1 MVPTVMTIVT
11 EFRQLFLRS
20 LQGWEG
26 LIEHGGAVSIVL
38 VAFAIVG
45 LAIIIEKSFA
55 LRQSVIYNADYDDVL
70 LAVKRG
76 NDDQIEYELNLFP
89 EIQSDLVRSA
99 HEARDLEK
107 DDILREL
114 TAVANTH
121 VRRMSAR
128 LELLGNLGKL
138 APLLGL
144 LGTVIGIM
152 RSLTQVTFSGGVDR
166 MILGQG
172 LMEALL
178 TTAVGLIVGIPMIFF
193 HNLFRARINRF
204 AEQFEEFGYDLVRSI
219 IYPASVEFGDRDA
232 SKVEDESTETQPQ
245 ESPTSE
251 GEERTGQSPG
261 EPNER

>member
-1 MVPTVMTIVT
+1 MVPTMTIVANLQ
-11 EFRQLFLRS
+11 QLLIRS
-20 LQGWEG
+20 MDGWTG
-26 LIEHGGAVSIVL
+26 LIEHGGAVSLVL

-55 LRQSVIYNADYDDVL
+55 LRRSINYNADYDDVL

-76 NDDQIEYELNLFP
+76 KDDQIEYELNLYP
-89 EIQSDLVRSA
+89 DTQSDLVRSA

-114 TAVANTH
+114 SAVANTH
-121 VRRMSAR
+121 VRRMSSR
-128 LELLGNLGKL
+128 LDLLGNLGKL

-166 MILGQG
+166 MVLGQG

-178 TTAVGLIVGIPMIFF
+178 STAVGLIVGIPMIFF
-193 HNLFRARINRF
+193 HNLFRSRINQF
-204 AEQFEEFGYDLVRSI
+204 AEEFEEFGYDLVRSI
-219 IYPASVEFGDRDA
+219 VYPASVEFGEIDA
-232 SKVEDESTETQPQ
+232 SEVEESPPETESTEGLDADRSS
-245 ESPTSE
+245 ESPVDSE
-251 GEERTGQSPG
+251 
-261 EPNER
+261 